1 MQPFQKYHAILNIN
15 SSKSHTSQVPTSLR
29 LKNVRICIWNF
40 IPMTLPKKVST
51 FSLRNITKGKLKNL
65 NYFRKGVG
73 SLWMHLVSLHERCAK
88 KEYILL
94 ENWEERTNIYMHI
107 YVYLCVR
114 MSGVMKAKCVCM
126 CMCTCVYIHIYI
138 FLVLLLHEYVN
149 GLKPGIYYIIRY

>member
-29 LKNVRICIWNF
+29 LKNIRICIWNF

-51 FSLRNITKGKLKNL
+51 FSLRNITKEKLKNL

-94 ENWEERTNIYMHI
+94 ENWEERTNNICIFTYI
-107 YVYLCVR
+107 CVYVWVESWRQNVCVCVCVR
-114 MSGVMKAKCVCM
+114 VCI
-126 CMCTCVYIHIYI
+126 YIYI
-138 FLVLLLHEYVN
+138 FS
-149 GLKPGIYYIIRY
+149 